1 MTACR
6 DAYGDISKF
15 DLGIDEAYLIT
26 NPADIEYIFKSDTA
40 EYRKPTAQPELQET
54 LGDGL
59 LLNEGNGI
67 WRRQRQ
73 RAQPA
78 FGMKQLAQPE
88 RLETILEYAEEM
100 LTGWEHGETIDIR
113 SETVR
118 LTIKIIVDLMFG
130 VEIDDATVRSIQQQ
144 LNTIGDS
151 QSGSDIRQ
159 LVLPDWLYRTDPQ
172 FRGALDGLRGIVDDI
187 ISERQRTG
195 PAGRMSDDNR
205 VDFLSVMLDAHE
217 RETEVD
223 DTFLRDEAM
232 TILLAG
238 HDTTSLAITYAI
250 YLIAQHPDI
259 ATRLREEANTASADS
274 VLTFSDV
281 RGLEY
286 TNRVLK
292 EAMRLYPPVP
302 IVPREPQIDVRLNG
316 YRIPAGSLLVMSQW
330 VVQRDPRW
338 YDEPETFDPSRWR
351 PDRSKMRPKY
361 AYFPF
366 GAGPR
371 VCIGKPIAELE
382 AKLIIS
388 AIVGRYDLDLAMDES
403 LEVEPNVTLLPT
415 SPVEVSVHER

>member
-6 DAYGDISKF
+6 DAYGDLSKF
-15 DLGIDEAYLIT
+15 DLGIDEAYLLT
-26 NPADIEYIFKSDTA
+26 NPADIEHVLKNDTA
-40 EYRKPTAQPELQET
+40 EYRKPTAQPELRET

-78 FGMKQLAQPE
+78 FGMKQIAQPE
-88 RLETILEYAEEM
+88 RLETIIEYAEEM
-100 LTGWEHGETIDIR
+100 LAEWENGETIDIR

-118 LTIKIIVDLMFG
+118 LTIKIVVDLMFG
-130 VEIDDATVRSIQQQ
+130 VEIDDTTARSIQQH
-144 LNTIGDS
+144 LNTIGES
-151 QSGSDIRQ
+151 QSDSGVRQ
-159 LVLPDWLYRTDPQ
+159 LVLPDWLHRTGPQ
-172 FRGALDGLRGIVDDI
+172 FQRALDGLRGIMDDI
-187 ISERQRTG
+187 IRERQQAG
-195 PAGRMSDDNR
+195 PAGKMSDDNR
-205 VDFLSVMLDAHE
+205 IDFLSVMLSAHD

-250 YLIAQHPDI
+250 YLIAQHPEVVD
-259 ATRLREEANTASADS
+259 RLRNEADTISTDSA
-274 VLTFSDV
+274 LTFSDV
-281 RGLEY
+281 HGLEY
-286 TNRVLK
+286 TDHVLR

-302 IVPREPQIDVRLNG
+302 IVPREPRVDVRLNR
-316 YRIPAGSLLVMSQW
+316 YRIPAGSLLLMSQW

-338 YDEPETFDPSRWR
+338 YDDPETFDPSRWQPER
-351 PDRSKMRPKY
+351 AKTRPKY

-388 AIVGRYDLDLAMDES
+388 AIMQRYQLDLAMDEP
-403 LEVEPNVTLLPT
+403 LDVEPNVTLLPT
-415 SPVEVSVHER
+415 TPVEVTVHER